1 QARELGRVEG
11 RAEALEEIASLHAQI
26 ASLYGQIEDM
36 ALSQEGRTKA
46 LMSDVYKEIKATFK
60 QHTELL
66 APKQVV
72 EICKPSLRR
81 VAELHLGNITR
92 IPESDTPTTS
102 SPRSQLHRS
111 QTCAASM
118 NTTAESSMHEVPSR
132 RNSAPSPISTDA
144 AALHRSEPP
153 SDDLPPTTIVSIS
166 GSEKI
171 GTGHSAYMVYWIVAH
186 KHGVVRLLQHLSMF
200 ISSWPL
206 SPYTHSFLHDA
217 ILHPD
222 SIALPRSTTPSSS
235 SSIMINSTKAMG
247 PAHAKQR
254 MNRSFKSLHEAVP
267 PLQRRLQMVTKQ
279 SEEVVQAHVAMAT
292 AVEAMRRH
300 CDIVQSFEH
309 SYETP
314 TKHENSVADV
324 LPRFERQ
331 VHELGKDM
339 TATNVDK
346 VAVEW
351 DELSVVRAK
360 TLMANLVQGAMQLEA
375 RHGAIRDEWTA
386 LRQHLVD
393 TSHPMWK
400 VRVRQQSREEVPP
413 LVHPTL
419 GRPLKPWSMRPDEE
433 GDVDDEAAAAL
444 FGVAG
449 YAGPARRRRREDGE
463 MDEATAARTL
473 FGGEED
479 EEASSDDGGK
489 PIEKPP
495 VVPGDWDLYIER
507 LRRKQLTKAKR
518 AFAAASQ
525 EQQAADDEER
535 RQWHEGHRVQQEK
548 DAEEA
553 VAHSQRIDAAVAS
566 WAHHKDVQ
574 AMLNSLHE
582 IFPFKD
588 MRQCHVTDDATV
600 KKGYMKAVRLLHPDK
615 LLPADFS
622 MYERMLG
629 QHLFSTLTSAYENR
643 RLFLRRSVG
652 TISLRFAHTTASIPA
667 AETVLQAVKP
677 TNDDEAIHVTWKD
690 GVSST
695 FHRAWLRDNCTCPS
709 CQHPTTLQRQIL
721 TSAIPLHPT
730 GHASL
735 YANNSSGSDC
745 VRSEFPATWLREHA
759 YGIPSDGYD
768 SRHYRQQRVD
778 TKSLWG
784 NDFTLPSTTYDAMM
798 DDGSGGFKDG
808 MAQLQKFGVLLIKH
822 TPSSMDATE
831 AFARRIGFV
840 LETIYGRMWTTRP
853 VNPENAYKDTA
864 STNLALGP
872 HTDCTYLYEPP
883 GLQIFNCVLQ
893 AAAANADEGA
903 SRFVDGFH
911 VVEWLRKYAPDAFQ
925 FFCDTALP
933 QYCVDDDVSLH
944 VMRPLIQRD
953 GAGNVELVRFND
965 YDRAPLTHLSHDQ
978 VAAYYKHHKT
988 LWDVINAVMVYKMD
1002 EGDMIV
1008 VDNHRVMHGRHAFQ
1022 GERALIGC
1030 YIGRSE
1036 YDSRLRTLGL
1046 L

>member
-1 QARELGRVEG
+1 MDPFESQARELGRVEG

-171 GTGHSAYMVYWIVAH
+171 GTGHSAYMVYWIVVH
-186 KHGVVRLLQHLSMF
+186 RHGVGGDAGATTVKRRFKDFAWLWERLSIVYPCACIPSLPPKSSLLRGGQSRFQPAFTERRRRLLERWVTYISLHDALSK
-200 ISSWPL
+200 

-254 MNRSFKSLHEAVP
+254 MNQSYKSLLEAVP

-279 SEEVVQAHVAMAT
+279 SDEVVQAHVAMAT

-324 LPRFERQ
+324 WGAWRDIGSSHARLHQDTATVWEVHLQEPFAFHHIHVLPRFERQ

-360 TLMANLVQGAMQLEA
+360 TLVANLVQGAMQLEA
-375 RHGAIRDEWTA
+375 RHGAMRDEWTA

-419 GRPLKPWSMRPDEE
+419 GRPLKPWAVRPDEE
-433 GDVDDEAAAAL
+433 GDGDVDVEAAAAL

-463 MDEATAARTL
+463 TDEATAARTL

-479 EEASSDDGGK
+479 EEGEASSDDGGK

-525 EQQAADDEER
+525 EQQAADEEAAAAATARKTRKRPQSLNWPGKRSSHLRLDERVKQQQQQLQQPLLPSEPEATLLPPQPVRTTSLPATTTATTSNWIQVQTDAGQVYYYHKLTRATRWTKPDHAVLESIEER
-535 RQWHEGHRVQQEK
+535 LLAQHE
-548 DAEEA
+548 AT
-553 VAHSQRIDAAVAS
+553 QRRLEVPLGRVAS
-566 WAHHKDVQ
+566 
-574 AMLNSLHE
+574 
-582 IFPFKD
+582 
-588 MRQCHVTDDATV
+588 
-600 KKGYMKAVRLLHPDK
+600 
-615 LLPADFS
+615 
-622 MYERMLG
+622 
-629 QHLFSTLTSAYENR
+629 
-643 RLFLRRSVG
+643 
-652 TISLRFAHTTASIPA
+652 TTNKR
-667 AETVLQAVKP
+667 T
-677 TNDDEAIHVTWKD
+677 
-690 GVSST
+690 
-695 FHRAWLRDNCTCPS
+695 
-709 CQHPTTLQRQIL
+709 
-721 TSAIPLHPT
+721 
-730 GHASL
+730 
-735 YANNSSGSDC
+735 
-745 VRSEFPATWLREHA
+745 
-759 YGIPSDGYD
+759 
-768 SRHYRQQRVD
+768 
-778 TKSLWG
+778 
-784 NDFTLPSTTYDAMM
+784 TTYRN
-798 DDGSGGFKDG
+798 DGSGTK
-808 MAQLQKFGVLLIKH
+808 
-822 TPSSMDATE
+822 AT
-831 AFARRIGFV
+831 ACSKKR
-840 LETIYGRMWTTRP
+840 TRKKP
-853 VNPENAYKDTA
+853 
-864 STNLALGP
+864 
-872 HTDCTYLYEPP
+872 
-883 GLQIFNCVLQ
+883 
-893 AAAANADEGA
+893 
-903 SRFVDGFH
+903 
-911 VVEWLRKYAPDAFQ
+911 
-925 FFCDTALP
+925 
-933 QYCVDDDVSLH
+933 
-944 VMRPLIQRD
+944 
-953 GAGNVELVRFND
+953 
-965 YDRAPLTHLSHDQ
+965 
-978 VAAYYKHHKT
+978 
-988 LWDVINAVMVYKMD
+988 
-1002 EGDMIV
+1002 
-1008 VDNHRVMHGRHAFQ
+1008 
-1022 GERALIGC
+1022 
-1030 YIGRSE
+1030 
-1036 YDSRLRTLGL
+1036 
-1046 L
+1046 